1 MSILCANFEKEDIV
15 VPTQQAT
22 QAVPADSMRTFTLW
36 CYVLHVLGVA
46 TGGVSSIVAVIIN
59 YMKRKEALGTS
70 YQGHHEY
77 MIRTFWVSVIG
88 AVILMV
94 LMILSAALIYLAP
107 FAWLVIW
114 PAAIALLVWVLYRL
128 VTGGLKAY
136 HAEPLS

>member
-1 MSILCANFEKEDIV
+1 MSILCANFEKGDIV

-114 PAAIALLVWVLYRL
+114 PAAIALLVWGSIQTGYRRAQSL
-128 VTGGLKAY
+128 
-136 HAEPLS
+136 PR

>member
-1 MSILCANFEKEDIV
+1 MKWKKESTDEEAGI
-15 VPTQQAT
+15 
-22 QAVPADSMRTFTLW
+22 
-36 CYVLHVLGVA
+36 G
-46 TGGVSSIVAVIIN
+46 VAVIIN

-94 LMILSAALIYLAP
+94 LMVLSAALIYLAP

>member
-1 MSILCANFEKEDIV
+1 MSPLCANFEKGDIV
-15 VPTQQAT
+15 VPTQQTT
-22 QAVPADSMRTFTLW
+22 QAVPADSMRMFTLV
-36 CYVLHVLGVA
+36 CYFLHVLGIA
-46 TGGVSSIVAVIIN
+46 TGGISSIVAVIIN
-59 YMKRKEALGTS
+59 YMKRREAFGTP

-77 MIRTFWVSVIG
+77 MIRTFWVSVIS

-94 LMILSAALIYLAP
+94 LMILSAVLIYLAP

>member
-1 MSILCANFEKEDIV
+1 M
-15 VPTQQAT
+15 PTQQAT

-46 TGGVSSIVAVIIN
+46 TGGVSS
-59 YMKRKEALGTS
+59 

-94 LMILSAALIYLAP
+94 LMILSAALIFLAP

>member
-1 MSILCANFEKEDIV
+1 M
-15 VPTQQAT
+15 PTQQAT

-114 PAAIALLVWVLYRL
+114 PAAIALLVWGSIQTGYRRAQSL
-128 VTGGLKAY
+128 
-136 HAEPLS
+136 PR